1 MWVVCGE
8 EAGRLGGGGESSFNY
23 SALPSPPRYPT
34 PYDNAYP
41 NTTTGAMAAPS
52 MESHNN
58 ALVSRPSG
66 PEYQLSVG
74 EGLSPQP
81 PRNPHW
87 PRSPILARTHI
98 TSCSFCC
105 NWNLGTYVLRE
116 EIHLAIPLPHP
127 SDIPITNPNPLA
139 TTPAPPTAGVRLSLS
154 IVSPRQAPPQLYKL
168 SAFGGNRPD
177 LSTYSIKESEK
188 ETRTSHDTGSDGAPQ
203 QFSSESE
210 KAPAFGEHNSLLNS
224 TSGKE
229 GLKRRKPK
237 TNIVKSNSTFISRVI
252 PHDSM
257 SKRIQDHDPEALF
270 IFLNIHRAFQWLD
283 LSSSTIF
290 SKVTSTALP
299 APSLL
304 IWSTLG
310 RAIAQGSV
318 HQSTHVVPRC
328 QQFHDEPQSS
338 WRCHGCLVCGYHVV
352 WGFLAK
358 V

>member
-1 MWVVCGE
+1 
-8 EAGRLGGGGESSFNY
+8 
-23 SALPSPPRYPT
+23 
-34 PYDNAYP
+34 
-41 NTTTGAMAAPS
+41 MAAPS

-58 ALVSRPSG
+58 ALVSRPPG

-74 EGLSPQP
+74 EGSSPQP
-81 PRNPHW
+81 PPPHNPRN
-87 PRSPILARTHI
+87 RIGPIPKTWSHTHHI
-98 TSCSFCC
+98 IFILLQLK
-105 NWNLGTYVLRE
+105 LGTYVLRE
-116 EIHLAIPLPHP
+116 EIHLAAPLPHP
-127 SDIPITNPNPLA
+127 SDTPITNSNPLA

-168 SAFGGNRPD
+168 SDGNRPD

-188 ETRTSHDTGSDGAPQ
+188 ETRSSHDTSSDGAPQ
-203 QFSSESE
+203 QFSPESE

-270 IFLNIHRAFQWLD
+270 LFLNIHRAFQWLD
-283 LSSSTIF
+283 LSSSTVF
-290 SKVTSTALP
+290 SKVTFTAPL

-304 IWSTLG
+304 MKRIRQNNCSRFCSLKHTCCATMSTLSR
-310 RAIAQGSV
+310 RAPIILTLSWVPHLRISCGLRLSRKSIIE
-318 HQSTHVVPRC
+318 ST
-328 QQFHDEPQSS
+328 
-338 WRCHGCLVCGYHVV
+338 
-352 WGFLAK
+352 K
-358 V
+358 M